1 MQKINHIAII
11 MDGNARWSKARSMP
25 VFNGHLEG
33 FKKLQEMVNCFIDR
47 DIPYLSVYAFS
58 TENWKRPKEEIT
70 GIFKIFY
77 DGIEKYIRDW
87 SKRGVKLKF
96 FSLKEN
102 LSKDVLKLIK
112 NSEKIEVCPIKVN
125 LGVAFNYGSRK
136 EILYAVNKLD
146 FSQSEVNE
154 ESFSKS
160 LLTNPF
166 PDPDILIRTGG
177 EKRISNFFLWQIA
190 YTELFFI
197 DKLWPDFSENDL
209 DSIISEYHSRQR
221 RFGGRNS

>member
-11 MDGNARWSKARSMP
+11 MDGNARWSKTKSMP

-77 DGIEKYIRDW
+77 DGIEKYIQDW

-102 LSKDVLKLIK
+102 LSKDVLKLIE
-112 NSEKIEVCPIKVN
+112 NSEKIEVSPIKVN

-136 EILYAVNKLD
+136 EILYAVDNLKVA
-146 FSQSEVNE
+146 QSEINE
-154 ESFSKS
+154 ENFSKL
-160 LLTNPF
+160 LLTSSF

-177 EKRISNFFLWQIA
+177 DQRISNFFLWQLA

-197 DKLWPDFSENDL
+197 DKLWPDFSEKDL
-209 DSIISEYHSRQR
+209 DNIIAEYRSRQR